1 MAYVIVSAPEVTIM
15 CGENVDA
22 TGAIAANMEAVE
34 LQGIAYLSVLTR
46 EEITAA
52 TWGAMTSGTKYIITE
67 YLSRLIGA
75 TCIAYNMAGFTS
87 RIEAEDML
95 NVHFARMRAIEKL
108 LVDQKAVT
116 FASM

>member
-1 MAYVIVSAPEVTIM
+1 M
-15 CGENVDA
+15 CGENVDG

-34 LQGIAYLSVLTR
+34 LQGISYLSVLMR
-46 EEITAA
+46 QSITAA
-52 TWGAMTSGTKYIITE
+52 TWGAMTTGTKYIITE

-75 TCIAYNMAGFTS
+75 SCIAYNMAGFTS

-95 NVHFARMRAIEKL
+95 NVHFARMRAIERI

-116 FASM
+116 YMVSGA

>member
-1 MAYVIVSAPEVTIM
+1 MAYVIVAAPEVTIM
-15 CGENVDA
+15 CGENVDT

-34 LQGIAYLSVLTR
+34 LQGIAFLSALMRTSL
-46 EEITAA
+46 TAA

-108 LVDQKAVT
+108 LTDQSTVT
-116 FASM
+116 FVGL

>member
-1 MAYVIVSAPEVTIM
+1 MAYVIVAAPEVTIM
-15 CGENVDA
+15 CGENVDG

-34 LQGIAYLSVLTR
+34 LQGIAFLSALMRTSL
-46 EEITAA
+46 TAA
-52 TWGAMTSGTKYIITE
+52 TWGAMTTGTKYIITE